1 MPSPVTG
8 ATIRIQEPAFA
19 EEVAWGAQGAAP
31 GERRR
36 HQRVKVQLPGRF
48 MRSDRREFDCVTI
61 DMSPGGIALASDA
74 EIRRGER
81 IVAYLSQIGR
91 LEGTVA
97 RTFAGGF
104 AIEMKLTPVKRDKL
118 ADQLTWLA
126 NRDWLELTEDRRHD
140 RISPRDP
147 RTVIKL
153 ANGSDLTASLID
165 LSMSGAAIAVDT
177 QPAIGERVLVGST
190 PAQIVRHIESGVAVE
205 FARKIPPEHFNDRIV
220 L

>member
-1 MPSPVTG
+1 MTG
-8 ATIRIQEPAFA
+8 ATIRIQEPAFGR
-19 EEVAWGAQGAAP
+19 EVAWGSRGPALL
-31 GERRR
+31 EHRL
-36 HQRVKVQLPGRF
+36 HQRVKVQLSGRF
-48 MRSDRREFDCVTI
+48 MRSDRREFDCMTI
-61 DMSPGGIALASDA
+61 DMSPGGIALAA
-74 EIRRGER
+74 EAEVRKGER

-91 LEGTVA
+91 LEGVVA
-97 RTFAGGF
+97 RLFPGGF
-104 AIEMKLTPVKRDKL
+104 AIEMKLTPIKRDKL

-126 NRDWLELTEDRRHD
+126 NREWLELPEDRRHD
-140 RISPRDP
+140 RIAPRNP

-190 PAQIVRHIESGVAVE
+190 PAQIVRHIDSGIAVE
-205 FARKIPPEHFNDRIV
+205 FARKIAPENFNDNIV